1 MNYRPFGKHG
11 FDCSEIGFG
20 AWAIGGAWGAQADTD
35 SLATLHAA
43 LDRGCNFID
52 TAAGYGGGR
61 SERLIS
67 QVLRERAAQGAA
79 HSANVRNTNIPSA
92 SPGPAGHPADVRNT
106 NIGGGTTGRKIV
118 VATKTPPADGV
129 WPPSPY
135 CKAEERYSEKYLREN
150 VAERLACLGT
160 DKIDL
165 LQLHT
170 WTRAWNRNPTPFK
183 ILRQL
188 QREGLLGLVGVST
201 PEFDQNS
208 VIDLMRG
215 GWVDSVQ
222 VIYNLFDQEPAA
234 ELLDVAQECGVG
246 VIVRVAFD
254 EGALTGR
261 FTPDT
266 KFAPDDFRAKYF
278 EGDRLGRAVTRAEA
292 VRADLAG
299 TGYTLAQAA
308 LKFVLAHPAV
318 STVIPG
324 MRTVAQAG
332 ANCGVSDLP
341 AMPAALV
348 QKLHRH
354 NWRRSVWYGG
364 K

>member
-1 MNYRPFGKHG
+1 MKYRPFGQHG
-11 FDCSEIGFG
+11 FNCSEIGFG
-20 AWAIGGAWGAQADTD
+20 AWAIGGWWGAQADTD

-43 LDRGCNFID
+43 LDRSCNFID
-52 TAAGYGGGR
+52 TAAGYGNGR
-61 SERLIS
+61 SERLIG
-67 QVLRERAAQGAA
+67 QVLRERAAAGK
-79 HSANVRNTNIPSA
+79 NDNIF
-92 SPGPAGHPADVRNT
+92 
-106 NIGGGTTGRKIV
+106 
-118 VATKTPPADGV
+118 VATKTPPADGI

-135 CKAEERYSEKYLREN
+135 CKAEERYPEKYLREN
-150 VAERLACLGT
+150 ITTRLACLGT
-160 DKIDL
+160 NKIDL

-170 WTRAWNRNPTPFK
+170 WTRAWNKNPTPFK
-183 ILRQL
+183 VLRQL
-188 QREGLLGLVGVST
+188 QREGLVGLIGVST

-222 VIYNLFDQEPAA
+222 VIYNIFDQEAAA

-246 VIVRVAFD
+246 IIVRVAFD
-254 EGALTGR
+254 EGVLTGK
-261 FTPDT
+261 FTADT

-278 EGDRLGRAVTRAEA
+278 EGDRLGRAVAHAEA

-324 MRTVAQAG
+324 MRTVAQAE
-332 ANCGVSDLP
+332 ANCAVSDLP

-348 QKLHRH
+348 EKLRRH
-354 NWRRSVWYGG
+354 NWRRGVWYGG